1 MNLILW
7 SISSNNRGNTNLT
20 TDFSRRDSG
29 GLLSLASGSG
39 STRGRF
45 MPSVES
51 YWMYA
56 FEGCVSTVSCL
67 GSITCSGLGTIAST
81 YSDSSDVSDSL
92 TLSSENSI
100 IVTSRCDLE

>member
-7 SISSNNRGNTNLT
+7 SISSNNRGNT

-29 GLLSLASGSG
+29 GLLSLASGSR
-39 STRGRF
+39 STRGGS
-45 MPSVES
+45 MPPVGS

-56 FEGCVSTVSCL
+56 FEGCVSTVSGL
-67 GSITCSGLGTIAST
+67 GSITSSGLATIAST

-92 TLSSENSI
+92 TLSSKNRI